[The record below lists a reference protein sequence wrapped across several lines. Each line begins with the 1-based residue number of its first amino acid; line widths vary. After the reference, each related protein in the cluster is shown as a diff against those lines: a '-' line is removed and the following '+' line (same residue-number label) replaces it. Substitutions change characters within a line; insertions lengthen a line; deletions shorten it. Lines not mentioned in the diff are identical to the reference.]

1 MVEEKKKKERRQKDL
16 FCFFFFFFFPHFFL
30 IRYID
35 GKKKVAPNEQLSYL
49 EALSASGLRALRVA
63 KETKG
68 LSLIVANDLE
78 ASAVAQISRNVGL
91 NGLTENL
98 DVTVSHADATDLMH
112 RHKAADKRFDIVDI
126 DPYGPP
132 SIFLDGAVQCT
143 KDGGLLQVTATDLM
157 NLCGGSPDVCFK
169 KYGAVPLKSRFSHEM
184 AIRIV
189 LANLALRAQA
199 YGRFIGP
206 VMSVMI
212 DFYVRVFVKVGTS
225 GAQTQ
230 LNATRIGHVWQ
241 CPTCHYFETQPMAY
255 KQPTSNKFVVSSGT
269 PVPPN
274 CPFCNSFFKMAG
286 PMWLGPLHQ
295 PEVVPDIVKLVE
307 SKGEQF
313 ASHKKLLGLL
323 SVVETELND
332 VPLFYNLSDLCNVLR
347 STVPSMPAFRSAL
360 VRQGYRLSGFHTEP
374 YAFKSDAPMHVIW
387 DVLKCWKKKSGVGK
401 QQKETTPAFKLMQVE
416 PKVEADF
423 TLLEGETTK
432 KRARFIKV
440 EGWGP
445 QKKAVSGSAA
455 AGVASAE
462 QPAAPKKAKVD
473 DGEEKKE

>member
-1 MVEEKKKKERRQKDL
+1 MIP
-16 FCFFFFFFFPHFFL
+16 FFFPH
-30 IRYID
+30 RYID
-35 GKKKVAPNEQLSYL
+35 EKQKKSPQEPLSYL

-68 LSLIVANDLE
+68 LSTIVANDLE

-91 NGLTENL
+91 NGLVENVN
-98 DVTVSHADATDLMH
+98 VTVSHADATDLMY
-112 RHKAADKRFDIVDI
+112 RHKSSEKRFDIVDI

-132 SIFLDGAVQCT
+132 TIFLDSAVQCT
-143 KDGGLLQVTATDLM
+143 KDEGLLQVTATDLM

-189 LANLALRAQA
+189 LANIALRAQA
-199 YGRFIGP
+199 YGRFIEP
-206 VMSVMI
+206 VMSLMI
-212 DFYVRVFVKVGTS
+212 DFYVRVFVRVGTS
-225 GAQTQ
+225 GGQTQ

-241 CPTCHYFETQPMAY
+241 CPTCHYFQTQPMAY
-255 KQPTSNKFVVSSGT
+255 KQANSNKFVVSSGT

-295 PEVVPDIVKLVE
+295 PEVVPQIAALVE
-307 SKGEQF
+307 SKGDQF

-347 STVPSMPAFRSAL
+347 STLPSMPAFRSAL
-360 VRQGYRLSGFHTEP
+360 IRLGYRFSGFHTEP
-374 YAFKSDAPMHVIW
+374 YAFKTDAPMDVIW

-401 QQKETTPAFKLMQVE
+401 QQKETTAAFKLMLVE

-423 TLLEGETTK
+423 TLLEGDQAEKK

-455 AGVASAE
+455 TAE
-462 QPAAPKKAKVD
+462 QPQKKTKV
-473 DGEEKKE
+473 EEEHQK